1 MRSGVIKAS
10 EELGKLLSEKGLK
23 ITTVESCTGGGVA
36 QAITAVT
43 GSSEWF
49 DMGFVTYANKAK
61 ELLVGVD
68 PKTLSTY
75 GAVSEE
81 TVYEMARGALKVA
94 NANIAVA
101 TSGIAGPGGGSP
113 DKPVGLVWFAWAVK
127 TSNSCEVLRER
138 RVFSGDRESV
148 QAQAIQYALE
158 GASQKVLDYCM

>member
-10 EELGKLLSEKGLK
+10 EELGKVLSEKGLK

-61 ELLVGVD
+61 ELLVGVNS
-68 PKTLSTY
+68 KTLSTY

-113 DKPVGLVWFAWAVK
+113 DKPVGLVWFAWAIK
-127 TSNSCEVLRER
+127 ASNSCEVWCER